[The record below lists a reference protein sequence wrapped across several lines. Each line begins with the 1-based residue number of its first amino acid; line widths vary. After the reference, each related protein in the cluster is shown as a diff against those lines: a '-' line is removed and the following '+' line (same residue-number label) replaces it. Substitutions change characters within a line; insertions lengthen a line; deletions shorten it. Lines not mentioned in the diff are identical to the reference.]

1 MITDR
6 DYIEIGD
13 APSQIAYDSNHFDS
27 PRLQMKI
34 LKILLQ
40 IVGFVVLIGAVA
52 IGTLR
57 IQRSSADGATVVF
70 PGGEMIAGELHMGP
84 EPDWSF
90 TDDIFTIELQLNDPM
105 STRTIFILESEG
117 KIYVVS
123 GYMKS
128 FLGRIWKEWA
138 FDADEGNDE
147 GVLRVNNVRY
157 PRQLVRIKE
166 GDVLNGVAAKLL
178 AKYSGVPTPVSAE
191 AIATARADIEDGNS
205 WIFELT
211 PR

>member
-1 MITDR
+1 
-6 DYIEIGD
+6 
-13 APSQIAYDSNHFDS
+13 
-27 PRLQMKI
+27 MKI
-34 LKILLQ
+34 FRIALQ
-40 IVGFVVLIGAVA
+40 VVGFVVLIGAVA

-70 PGGEMIAGELHMGP
+70 PGGEMIAGEIHTGP

-90 TDDIFTIELQLNDPM
+90 TDEVFTIELQLNDPM
-105 STRTIFILESEG
+105 ATRRIFILESEG

-128 FLGRIWKEWA
+128 TLGKIWKEWA
-138 FDADEGNDE
+138 FDADEGNNE

-157 PRQLVRIKE
+157 PRQLVRIKK
-166 GDVLNGVAAKLL
+166 GDVLNGVSAKLL
-178 AKYSGVPTPVSAE
+178 AKYSGVPTPVPAE

-205 WIFELT
+205 WIFELI

>member
-1 MITDR
+1 V
-6 DYIEIGD
+6 
-13 APSQIAYDSNHFDS
+13 
-27 PRLQMKI
+27 KI
-34 LKILLQ
+34 LKIALQ
-40 IVGFVVLIGAVA
+40 MLGFVVLIGAVT

-57 IQRSSADGATVVF
+57 IQRSGGDGATVVF
-70 PGGEMIAGELHMGP
+70 PGGEMVAGELHTGP

-105 STRTIFILESEG
+105 ATRRIFIIESEG

-128 FLGRIWKEWA
+128 FLGKIWKEWA
-138 FDADEGNDE
+138 FDADAGNDE

-157 PRQLVRIKE
+157 PRKLVRIEE

-178 AKYSGVPTPVSAE
+178 AKYSGVPTPVSAN

-205 WIFELT
+205 WIFELA

>member
-1 MITDR
+1 
-6 DYIEIGD
+6 
-13 APSQIAYDSNHFDS
+13 
-27 PRLQMKI
+27 MKI
-34 LKILLQ
+34 LKIVLQ
-40 IVGFVVLIGAVA
+40 MVGFVVLIGAVA

-70 PGGEMIAGELHMGP
+70 PGGEMVAGELRTGA
-84 EPDWSF
+84 EPNWSF

-105 STRTIFILESEG
+105 ATRRIFILESKG

-128 FLGRIWKEWA
+128 FLGKIWKEWA

-147 GVLRVNNVRY
+147 GVLRVSNVRY
-157 PRQLVRIKE
+157 PRQLIRIEE

>member
-1 MITDR
+1 
-6 DYIEIGD
+6 
-13 APSQIAYDSNHFDS
+13 
-27 PRLQMKI
+27 MKI
-34 LKILLQ
+34 LKIVLQ
-40 IVGFVVLIGAVA
+40 VVGFVVLIGAVA

-57 IQRSSADGATVVF
+57 IQRSSFDGATVVF
-70 PGGEMIAGELHMGP
+70 PGGEMVSGELHVGP

-105 STRTIFILESEG
+105 STRRIFILESEG

-128 FLGRIWKEWA
+128 FLGKIWKQWA
-138 FDADEGNDE
+138 FDADAGNDQ

-157 PRQLVRIKE
+157 PRQLVRVKE
-166 GDVLNGVAAKLL
+166 GDVLNGVSAKLL
-178 AKYSGVPTPVSAE
+178 AKYSGVPTPVSAQ

-205 WIFELT
+205 WVFELV

>member
-1 MITDR
+1 
-6 DYIEIGD
+6 
-13 APSQIAYDSNHFDS
+13 
-27 PRLQMKI
+27 MKI
-34 LKILLQ
+34 LKIVLQ
-40 IVGFVVLIGAVA
+40 MVGFVMLIGAVT

-70 PGGEMIAGELHMGP
+70 PGGEMMAGELHTGA
-84 EPDWSF
+84 EPNWSF

-105 STRTIFILESEG
+105 ATRRIFILESEG

-128 FLGRIWKEWA
+128 FLGKIWKEWA

-157 PRQLVRIKE
+157 PRQLIRIEE

>member
-1 MITDR
+1 MKIFK
-6 DYIEIGD
+6 IV
-13 APSQIAYDSNHFDS
+13 
-27 PRLQMKI
+27 LQM
-34 LKILLQ
+34 
-40 IVGFVVLIGAVA
+40 VGFVVLIGAVS

-70 PGGEMIAGELHMGP
+70 PGGEMIAGELHTGP

-105 STRTIFILESEG
+105 ATRRIFIIESEG

-128 FLGRIWKEWA
+128 FLGKIWKEWA
-138 FDADEGNDE
+138 FDADEGNDQ

-166 GDVLNGVAAKLL
+166 GDVLNGVSAKLA
-178 AKYSGVPTPVSAE
+178 AKYSGAPTPVSA
-191 AIATARADIEDGNS
+191 ATIASTRANIEDGNS
-205 WIFELT
+205 WVFELA

>member
-1 MITDR
+1 
-6 DYIEIGD
+6 
-13 APSQIAYDSNHFDS
+13 
-27 PRLQMKI
+27 MKI
-34 LKILLQ
+34 LKIVLQ
-40 IVGFVVLIGAVA
+40 MVGFVVLIGAVA

-70 PGGEMIAGELHMGP
+70 PGGEMVAGELHTGP

-105 STRTIFILESEG
+105 ATRTIFILESEG

-138 FDADEGNDE
+138 FEADEGNDE

-178 AKYSGVPTPVSAE
+178 AKYSGVPKPVSAE
-191 AIATARADIEDGNS
+191 AIAAARADIEDGNS

>member
-1 MITDR
+1 
-6 DYIEIGD
+6 
-13 APSQIAYDSNHFDS
+13 
-27 PRLQMKI
+27 MKI
-34 LKILLQ
+34 LKIALQ
-40 IVGFVVLIGAVA
+40 MLGFVVLIGAVT

-57 IQRSSADGATVVF
+57 IQRSSGDGATVVF
-70 PGGEMIAGELHMGP
+70 PGGEMVAGELHTGP

-105 STRTIFILESEG
+105 ATRRIFIIEGEG

-128 FLGRIWKEWA
+128 FLGKIWKEWA
-138 FDADEGNDE
+138 FDADAGNDE

-157 PRQLVRIKE
+157 PRKLVRIEE

-178 AKYSGVPTPVSAE
+178 AKYSGVPTPVSAD

-205 WIFELT
+205 WIFELA

>member
-1 MITDR
+1 V
-6 DYIEIGD
+6 
-13 APSQIAYDSNHFDS
+13 
-27 PRLQMKI
+27 KI
-34 LKILLQ
+34 LKIALQ
-40 IVGFVVLIGAVA
+40 VIGFVVLIGAVT

-70 PGGEMIAGELHMGP
+70 PGGEMVAGELHTGP

-105 STRTIFILESEG
+105 ASRRIFILESEG

-128 FLGRIWKEWA
+128 FLGKIWKEWA

-166 GDVLNGVAAKLL
+166 GDVLNGVSAKLL

-191 AIATARADIEDGNS
+191 VIAISRADIENGNS
-205 WIFELT
+205 WIFELA

>member
-1 MITDR
+1 VKTLKIV
-6 DYIEIGD
+6 
-13 APSQIAYDSNHFDS
+13 
-27 PRLQMKI
+27 LQMA
-34 LKILLQ
+34 
-40 IVGFVVLIGAVA
+40 GFVVLIGAVT

-70 PGGEMIAGELHMGP
+70 PGGEMVAGELHTGA
-84 EPDWSF
+84 EPNWSF

-105 STRTIFILESEG
+105 ATRRIFILESEG

-128 FLGRIWKEWA
+128 FLGKIWKEWA

-157 PRQLVRIKE
+157 PRQLIRIKE

-178 AKYSGVPTPVSAE
+178 AKYSGVPTPVPAE

>member
-1 MITDR
+1 V
-6 DYIEIGD
+6 
-13 APSQIAYDSNHFDS
+13 
-27 PRLQMKI
+27 KI
-34 LKILLQ
+34 LKIALQ
-40 IVGFVVLIGAVA
+40 MLGFVVLIGAVT

-57 IQRSSADGATVVF
+57 IQRSSGDGATVVF
-70 PGGEMIAGELHMGP
+70 PGGEMVAGELHTGP

-105 STRTIFILESEG
+105 ATRRIFIIESEG

-128 FLGRIWKEWA
+128 LLGKIWKEWA
-138 FDADEGNDE
+138 FDADAGNDE

-157 PRQLVRIKE
+157 PRKLVRIEE

-178 AKYSGVPTPVSAE
+178 AKYSGVPTPVSAN

-205 WIFELT
+205 WIFELA

>member
-1 MITDR
+1 MKTLKIV
-6 DYIEIGD
+6 
-13 APSQIAYDSNHFDS
+13 
-27 PRLQMKI
+27 LQMA
-34 LKILLQ
+34 
-40 IVGFVVLIGAVA
+40 GFVVLIGAVT

-70 PGGEMIAGELHMGP
+70 PGGEMVAGELHTGA
-84 EPDWSF
+84 EPNWSF

-105 STRTIFILESEG
+105 ATRRIFILESEG

-128 FLGRIWKEWA
+128 FLGKIWKEWA

-157 PRQLVRIKE
+157 PRQLIRIEE

>member
-1 MITDR
+1 
-6 DYIEIGD
+6 
-13 APSQIAYDSNHFDS
+13 
-27 PRLQMKI
+27 MKI
-34 LKILLQ
+34 LKIVLQ
-40 IVGFVVLIGAVA
+40 MLGFVVLLGAVT

-57 IQRSSADGATVVF
+57 VQRSSGDGATVVF
-70 PGGEMIAGELHMGP
+70 PGGEMIAGELHTGP

-105 STRTIFILESEG
+105 ATRRIFILESEG

-128 FLGRIWKEWA
+128 FLGKVWKEWA
-138 FDADEGNDE
+138 FDADAGNDE

-157 PRQLVRIKE
+157 PRKLVRIEE

-178 AKYSGVPTPVSAE
+178 AKYSGVPTPVAAE
-191 AIATARADIEDGNS
+191 AIATARADIEDGSS
-205 WIFELT
+205 WIFELA

>member
-1 MITDR
+1 MRILN
-6 DYIEIGD
+6 IV
-13 APSQIAYDSNHFDS
+13 
-27 PRLQMKI
+27 LQAI
-34 LKILLQ
+34 
-40 IVGFVVLIGAVA
+40 GFVGLIGAVT

-70 PGGEMIAGELHMGP
+70 PGGELVAGELHTGP

-90 TDDIFTIELQLNDPM
+90 TDEIFTIELQLNDPM
-105 STRTIFILESEG
+105 ATRRIFILESEG

-128 FLGRIWKEWA
+128 FLGKIWKEWA
-138 FDADEGNDE
+138 FDADKGNDQ

-166 GDVLNGVAAKLL
+166 GDVLNGISAKLL
-178 AKYSGVPTPVSAE
+178 AKYSGVPTPVSAT
-191 AIATARADIEDGNS
+191 AIATARADIEAGNS
-205 WIFELT
+205 WIFELAQ
-211 PR
+211 R

>member
-1 MITDR
+1 V
-6 DYIEIGD
+6 
-13 APSQIAYDSNHFDS
+13 
-27 PRLQMKI
+27 KI
-34 LKILLQ
+34 LKIALQ
-40 IVGFVVLIGAVA
+40 MLGFVVLIGAVT

-57 IQRSSADGATVVF
+57 IQRSGGDGATVVF
-70 PGGEMIAGELHMGP
+70 PGGEMVAGELHTGP

-105 STRTIFILESEG
+105 ATRRIFIIESEG

-128 FLGRIWKEWA
+128 FLGKIWKEWA
-138 FDADEGNDE
+138 FDADAGNDE

-157 PRQLVRIKE
+157 PRKLVRIEE

-178 AKYSGVPTPVSAE
+178 AKYSGVPTPVSAD

-205 WIFELT
+205 WIFELA

>member
-1 MITDR
+1 
-6 DYIEIGD
+6 
-13 APSQIAYDSNHFDS
+13 
-27 PRLQMKI
+27 MKI
-34 LKILLQ
+34 LKIVLQ
-40 IVGFVVLIGAVA
+40 MVGFVVLIGAVA

-70 PGGEMIAGELHMGP
+70 PGGEMVAGELHTGP

-105 STRTIFILESEG
+105 ATRTIFILEAEG

-138 FDADEGNDE
+138 FEADEGNDE

-157 PRQLVRIKE
+157 PRQLVRVTE

-191 AIATARADIEDGNS
+191 AIAAARADIEDGNS

>member
-1 MITDR
+1 
-6 DYIEIGD
+6 
-13 APSQIAYDSNHFDS
+13 
-27 PRLQMKI
+27 MKI
-34 LKILLQ
+34 LKIALQ
-40 IVGFVVLIGAVA
+40 MLGFVVLIGAVT

-57 IQRSSADGATVVF
+57 IQRSGGDGATVVF
-70 PGGEMIAGELHMGP
+70 PGGEMVAGELHTGP

-105 STRTIFILESEG
+105 ATRRIFIIESEG

-128 FLGRIWKEWA
+128 LLGKIWKEWA
-138 FDADEGNDE
+138 FDADAGNDE

-157 PRQLVRIKE
+157 PRKLVRIEE

-178 AKYSGVPTPVSAE
+178 AKYSGVPTPVSAN

-205 WIFELT
+205 WIFELA

>member
-1 MITDR
+1 
-6 DYIEIGD
+6 
-13 APSQIAYDSNHFDS
+13 
-27 PRLQMKI
+27 MKI
-34 LKILLQ
+34 LKIALQ
-40 IVGFVVLIGAVA
+40 MLGFVVLIGAVT

-57 IQRSSADGATVVF
+57 IQRSSGDGATVVF
-70 PGGEMIAGELHMGP
+70 PGGEMVAGELHTGP

-105 STRTIFILESEG
+105 ATRRIFIIESEG

-128 FLGRIWKEWA
+128 LLGKIWKEWA
-138 FDADEGNDE
+138 FDADAGNDE

-157 PRQLVRIKE
+157 PRKLVRIEE

-178 AKYSGVPTPVSAE
+178 AKYSGVPTPVSAN

-205 WIFELT
+205 WIFELA

>member
-1 MITDR
+1 
-6 DYIEIGD
+6 
-13 APSQIAYDSNHFDS
+13 
-27 PRLQMKI
+27 MKI
-34 LKILLQ
+34 LKIVLQ
-40 IVGFVVLIGAVA
+40 MAGFVVLIGAVT

-70 PGGEMIAGELHMGP
+70 PGGEMVAGELHTGA
-84 EPDWSF
+84 EPNWSF

-105 STRTIFILESEG
+105 ATRRIFILESEG

-128 FLGRIWKEWA
+128 FLGKIWKEWA

-157 PRQLVRIKE
+157 PRQLIRIEE

>member
-1 MITDR
+1 
-6 DYIEIGD
+6 
-13 APSQIAYDSNHFDS
+13 
-27 PRLQMKI
+27 MKI
-34 LKILLQ
+34 LKIVLQ
-40 IVGFVVLIGAVA
+40 MVGFVVLIGAVT

-70 PGGEMIAGELHMGP
+70 PGGEMVAGELHTGA
-84 EPDWSF
+84 EPNWSF

-105 STRTIFILESEG
+105 ATRRIFILESEG

-123 GYMKS
+123 CYMKS
-128 FLGRIWKEWA
+128 FLGKIWKEWA

-147 GVLRVNNVRY
+147 GVLRVNSVRY
-157 PRQLVRIKE
+157 PRRLVRIEE

>member
-1 MITDR
+1 
-6 DYIEIGD
+6 
-13 APSQIAYDSNHFDS
+13 
-27 PRLQMKI
+27 MKI
-34 LKILLQ
+34 LKIVLQ
-40 IVGFVVLIGAVA
+40 MVGFVVLIGAVT

-70 PGGEMIAGELHMGP
+70 PGGEMMAGELHTGA
-84 EPDWSF
+84 EPNWSF

-105 STRTIFILESEG
+105 ATRRIFILESEG

-128 FLGRIWKEWA
+128 FLGKIWKEWA

-157 PRQLVRIKE
+157 PRQLIRIEE

>member
-1 MITDR
+1 
-6 DYIEIGD
+6 
-13 APSQIAYDSNHFDS
+13 
-27 PRLQMKI
+27 MKI
-34 LKILLQ
+34 LKIALQ
-40 IVGFVVLIGAVA
+40 MIGFVVLIGAVT

-70 PGGEMIAGELHMGP
+70 PGGEMMAGELHTGP

-90 TDDIFTIELQLNDPM
+90 TDGIFTIELQLNDPM
-105 STRTIFILESEG
+105 ATRRIFILESEG

-128 FLGRIWKEWA
+128 FLGKIWKEWA

-157 PRQLVRIKE
+157 PRQLIRIKE
-166 GDVLNGVAAKLL
+166 GDVLNGVSAKLL

-191 AIATARADIEDGNS
+191 VIAISRADIENGNS
-205 WIFELT
+205 WIFGLA

>member
-1 MITDR
+1 MKTLKIV
-6 DYIEIGD
+6 
-13 APSQIAYDSNHFDS
+13 
-27 PRLQMKI
+27 LQMA
-34 LKILLQ
+34 
-40 IVGFVVLIGAVA
+40 GFVVLIGAVT

-70 PGGEMIAGELHMGP
+70 PGGEMVAGELHTGA
-84 EPDWSF
+84 EPNWSF

-105 STRTIFILESEG
+105 ATRRIFILESEG

-128 FLGRIWKEWA
+128 FLGKIWKEWA

-147 GVLRVNNVRY
+147 GVLRVSNVRY
-157 PRQLVRIKE
+157 PRQLIRIEE

-178 AKYSGVPTPVSAE
+178 AKYSGVPTPVPAE

>member
-1 MITDR
+1 
-6 DYIEIGD
+6 
-13 APSQIAYDSNHFDS
+13 
-27 PRLQMKI
+27 MKI
-34 LKILLQ
+34 FKIALQ
-40 IVGFVVLIGAVA
+40 LVGFVVLIGAVA

-70 PGGEMIAGELHMGP
+70 PGGEMIAGEIHTGP

-90 TDDIFTIELQLNDPM
+90 TDDVFTIELQLNDPM
-105 STRTIFILESEG
+105 ATRRIFILESEG

-128 FLGRIWKEWA
+128 TLGKIWKEWA
-138 FDADEGNDE
+138 FDADEGNNE

-157 PRQLVRIKE
+157 PRQLVRIKK
-166 GDVLNGVAAKLL
+166 GDVLNGVSAKLL
-178 AKYSGVPTPVSAE
+178 AKYSGVPTPVPAE
-191 AIATARADIEDGNS
+191 AIATARADIEGGNS
-205 WIFELT
+205 WIFELI

>member
-1 MITDR
+1 
-6 DYIEIGD
+6 
-13 APSQIAYDSNHFDS
+13 
-27 PRLQMKI
+27 MKI
-34 LKILLQ
+34 LKIVLQ
-40 IVGFVVLIGAVA
+40 MVGFVVLIGAVT

-70 PGGEMIAGELHMGP
+70 PGGEMIAGELHTGA
-84 EPDWSF
+84 EPYWSF

-105 STRTIFILESEG
+105 ATRTIFILESEG

-138 FDADEGNDE
+138 FEADEGNDE

-205 WIFELT
+205 WIFELA